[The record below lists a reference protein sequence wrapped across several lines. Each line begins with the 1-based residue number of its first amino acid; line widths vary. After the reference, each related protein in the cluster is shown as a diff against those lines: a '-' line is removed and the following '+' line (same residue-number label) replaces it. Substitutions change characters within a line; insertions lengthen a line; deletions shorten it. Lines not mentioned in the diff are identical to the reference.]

1 MGGWKGLIG
10 LLLLPA
16 ACLSDMWPI
25 LSHTKRDFLATIQR
39 EKRAVPIFPSYN
51 NLNEDDLV
59 EPYYPP
65 SYNNQVDKVGVE
77 SGSDLY
83 PTYTAGMW
91 VIGGIFTLASVI
103 APGIVSAFT
112 SVEPSKD

>member
-16 ACLSDMWPI
+16 ACLSDQWPI
-25 LSHTKRDFLATIQR
+25 LSNTKRDFFATTQR

-83 PTYTAGMW
+83 PTYTADMW
-91 VIGGIFTLASVI
+91 VIGGMFTLASVI

>member
-1 MGGWKGLIG
+1 MGGWEGLIG

-16 ACLSDMWPI
+16 ACISDRSI
-25 LSHTKRDFLATIQR
+25 RSNTKGDFLATAPR
-39 EKRAVPIFPSYN
+39 EKRAMPLFPNSYS
-51 NLNEDDLV
+51 LNEDDLV

-91 VIGGIFTLASVI
+91 VIGGMFTLASVI